1 MTRPRSVLQGVVL
14 LAGALACQAE
24 PAAERSAP
32 RVVVRSSHSSPA
44 AVQAAG
50 VPVGPAGTAPEVIV
64 LGEPAPREPAA
75 PRPMRRPEPAT
86 RVIYRTVY
94 VEAPA
99 EVGEAPAP
107 IRPANEPSAPGSA
120 PAYPPEPAYP
130 SEPADRPDEPPVPDR
145 VATTWPTPGSTPPTF
160 PSSEAGPNRT
170 EDAIVGAAIGAGI
183 GAVLGGREGA
193 LRGGVG
199 GAIGGA
205 MGGRGGGIL
214 GGVLGGVGSGGR
226 RGGTC
231 PRLGG
236 GYLSEPFSSPRPI
249 GAGIP
254 IQLVSF

>member
-1 MTRPRSVLQGVVL
+1 MTRPRFALQGVVL

-24 PAAERSAP
+24 PAGERSAP
-32 RVVVRSSHSSPA
+32 RVVVRSSQPSPA
-44 AVQAAG
+44 APRATG
-50 VPVGPAGTAPEVIV
+50 VPVGPPGSAPEVIV
-64 LGEPAPREPAA
+64 LGEPTPREPAA
-75 PRPMRRPEPAT
+75 PPTARSQGAGP
-86 RVIYRTVY
+86 RVIYRTVF

-99 EVGEAPAP
+99 EDHVEAPAP
-107 IRPANEPSAPGSA
+107 EPAA
-120 PAYPPEPAYP
+120 PEPALAYP
-130 SEPADRPDEPPVPDR
+130 EAELEPLDPVEEPAATGR
-145 VATTWPTPGSTPPTF
+145 VATTWPTPGPTPPTF
-160 PSSEAGPNRT
+160 PAPDAGPNRT

-214 GGVLGGVGSGGR
+214 GGVLGGAGSGGVLGR
-226 RGGTC
+226 RSGRC

-236 GYLSEPFSSPRPI
+236 GYLSEPYSSPRPI
-249 GAGIP
+249 RAGTP

>member
-1 MTRPRSVLQGVVL
+1 MTRPRFALQGVVL

-24 PAAERSAP
+24 PAGERSAP
-32 RVVVRSSHSSPA
+32 RVVVRSSHATPSG
-44 AVQAAG
+44 VGTIG
-50 VPVGPAGTAPEVIV
+50 VPVGPVGTAPEVIV
-64 LGEPAPREPAA
+64 LGEPTPAA
-75 PRPMRRPEPAT
+75 PRPARSQEAGP

-99 EVGEAPAP
+99 EGRVEAPAP
-107 IRPANEPSAPGSA
+107 EPAPPEPV
-120 PAYPPEPAYP
+120 PAYPPEPVYP
-130 SEPADRPDEPPVPDR
+130 SEPADRPEEPPVPER

-160 PSSEAGPNRT
+160 PGSEAGPNRT

-214 GGVLGGVGSGGR
+214 GGVLGGAGSGGVLGR
-226 RGGTC
+226 RGGRC
-231 PRLGG
+231 PRRAD
-236 GYLSEPFSSPRPI
+236 GYFTAPFSSPRPI
-249 GAGIP
+249 DAGAT